1 MMFAFSS
8 CEKEII
14 VQCDC
19 NCQCGNSDNS
29 NQEPNRP
36 GDNNSGNTG
45 DSGNTGNSGNTGG
58 SGDSGN
64 SGGSGGSGGSGD
76 ENGGGIDRSEYTSYN
91 TTFTKAKASNYG
103 VFYDDQPSNT
113 TNWYLEL
120 ADNNFNLDTYDGDGY
135 NIVLEFFT
143 NSSYTSSFPAGEYTI
158 ERFEATP
165 YSAGSL
171 LYGFM
176 TEQDGEQYASG
187 TWLYEGLNGVA
198 GATAGK
204 MTIAVSG
211 SNYSIS
217 YTLYDDDYQIAFS
230 GSYTGSVSFYDLSQ
244 SNSLSQATKS
254 GRPAAGHY
262 RVRL

>member
-1 MMFAFSS
+1 MKQVSAILTALAIMFACSS

-19 NCQCGNSDNS
+19 NCQCGNSNNS

-45 DSGNTGNSGNTGG
+45 DSG
-58 SGDSGN
+58 D
-64 SGGSGGSGGSGD
+64 SGD
-76 ENGGGIDRSEYTSYN
+76 ENGGGIDRSEYTTYN
-91 TTFTKAKASNYG
+91 TTFTKAKASYYG

-171 LYGFM
+171 LYGFLS
-176 TEQDGEQYASG
+176 EQDGEQYASG
-187 TWLYEGLNGVA
+187 TWLYEGFDGVA

-217 YTLYDDDYQIAFS
+217 YTLYDDDYHIAFS

-244 SNSLSQATKS
+244 SYSLSQATKS

>member
-1 MMFAFSS
+1 MKQVSAILTALAIMFACSS

-19 NCQCGNSDNS
+19 NCQCGNSNNS

-45 DSGNTGNSGNTGG
+45 DSDD
-58 SGDSGN
+58 SGDSGD
-64 SGGSGGSGGSGD
+64 SGD
-76 ENGGGIDRSEYTSYN
+76 ENGGGIDRSEYTTYN
-91 TTFTKAKASNYG
+91 TTFTKAKASYYG
-103 VFYDDQPSNT
+103 VFYDDQPST
-113 TNWYLEL
+113 TANWYLEL

-171 LYGFM
+171 LYGFL

-187 TWLYEGLNGVA
+187 TWLYKGLDGVA